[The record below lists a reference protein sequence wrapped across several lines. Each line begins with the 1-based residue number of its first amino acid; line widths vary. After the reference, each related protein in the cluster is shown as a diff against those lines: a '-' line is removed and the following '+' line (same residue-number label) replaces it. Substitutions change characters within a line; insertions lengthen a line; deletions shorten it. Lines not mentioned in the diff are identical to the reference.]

1 MSNHGILNSDDHG
14 ELRVYTSAGAQFG
27 DNVMA
32 CLAPPAEFRQIQ
44 GHFPIVFR
52 RDIESGAFAGL
63 ALFGFES
70 GENLFLEGENWT
82 ASYRPMALAIQPF
95 LIGRPAE
102 GTDTPQVHVDL
113 GHPRIATD
121 GVGTRVFDEG
131 GHPTPY
137 LETIAERLGDLD
149 YAHRQS
155 PAFFE
160 ALVRYDL
167 IEPFTL
173 EVPLNDGSRH
183 SLVGYHT
190 INEGRL
196 ADLDGEAL
204 GQLNSE
210 GHLSP
215 LFMAMASLSRFGE
228 LVARKNARI
237 AGG

>member
-1 MSNHGILNSDDHG
+1 MSNHRILNSADHG
-14 ELRVYTSAGAQFG
+14 ELRVNTGAGAQYG

-52 RDIESGAFAGL
+52 RDSESGAFAAL
-63 ALFGFES
+63 ALFGFEG

-82 ASYRPMALAIQPF
+82 ASYRPMAIAIQPF
-95 LIGRPAE
+95 LIGRPADR
-102 GTDTPQVHVDL
+102 TATPQVHIDMA
-113 GHPRIATD
+113 HPRVATG
-121 GVGTRVFDEG
+121 GVGTRVFDDE

-137 LETIAERLGDLD
+137 LEALAERLGDLD

-160 ALVRYDL
+160 ALARYDL

-173 EVPLNDGSRH
+173 GVPLNDGSRH
-183 SLVGYHT
+183 SFVGYHT

-196 ADLDGEAL
+196 AELDGEAL
-204 GQLNSE
+204 GQLNSG

>member
-1 MSNHGILNSDDHG
+1 MNNHQILNSTSHS
-14 ELRVYTSAGAQFG
+14 ELRVHTGAGAQYG

-32 CLAPPAEFRQIQ
+32 CLTPPAEFRQIQ

-52 RDIESGAFAGL
+52 RDIASGAFAAL

-70 GENLFLEGENWT
+70 GENLFLEGESWG

-102 GTDTPQVHVDL
+102 GTDTPQVHIDMA
-113 GHPRIATD
+113 HPRIANMGD
-121 GVGTRVFDEG
+121 GTRVFDDDG
-131 GHPTPY
+131 RPSPY
-137 LETIAERLGDLD
+137 LDAIAERLGNLD

-155 PAFFE
+155 PTFFE

-173 EVPLNDGSRH
+173 EVPLKDESRH

-190 INEGRL
+190 INEAQL
-196 ADLDGEAL
+196 DALDGMAL
-204 GQLNSE
+204 GQLHAD
-210 GHLSP
+210 GHLCP
-215 LFMAMASLSRFGE
+215 IYMALASLSRFGE

>member
-1 MSNHGILNSDDHG
+1 MSNHQILNDVDHRR
-14 ELRVYTSAGAQFG
+14 LRVHSGAGAQYG
-27 DNVMA
+27 DTVMA

-52 RDIESGAFAGL
+52 RNIESGAFAAL

-70 GENLFLEGENWT
+70 GENLFLEGENWG
-82 ASYRPMALAIQPF
+82 AGYRPMALAIQPF

-102 GTDTPQVHVDL
+102 GGDTPQVHVDMT
-113 GHPRIATD
+113 HPRIATNEE
-121 GVGTRVFDEG
+121 GTRVFDEDG
-131 GHPTPY
+131 RPTPH
-137 LETIAERLGDLD
+137 LDAIAERLGDLD
-149 YAHRQS
+149 HAHRQS

-196 ADLDGEAL
+196 AVLDGDAL
-204 GQLNSE
+204 GQLNAG

-215 LFMAMASLSRFGE
+215 MFMAMASLSRFSE

>member
-1 MSNHGILNSDDHG
+1 MSNHQILNSADHG
-14 ELRVYTSAGAQFG
+14 QLRVHTGAGARYG

-52 RDIESGAFAGL
+52 RDIESGAFAAL

-70 GENLFLEGENWT
+70 SENLFLEGENWS
-82 ASYRPMALAIQPF
+82 ASYRPMAIAIQPF
-95 LIGRPAE
+95 LVGRPAE
-102 GTDTPQVHVDL
+102 GSDTPQVHIDMA
-113 GHPRIATD
+113 HPRVAT
-121 GVGTRVFDEG
+121 GGIGTRVFDEDG
-131 GHPTPY
+131 RPTPY
-137 LETIAERLGDLD
+137 LEAIAERLGDLD

-160 ALVRYDL
+160 ALARYDL

-173 EVPLNDGSRH
+173 DVPLNDGSRH

-196 ADLDGEAL
+196 AELDGEAFY
-204 GQLNSE
+204 QLNSA

-215 LFMAMASLSRFGE
+215 IFMAMASLSRFGE

-237 AGG
+237 KGG

>member
-1 MSNHGILNSDDHG
+1 MSNHRILNSADHG
-14 ELRVYTSAGAQFG
+14 DLRVHTGAGAQYG

-52 RDIESGAFAGL
+52 RDIETGAFGAV

-70 GENLFLEGENWT
+70 GENLFLQGETWA

-102 GTDTPQVHVDL
+102 GFDTPRVHVDTR
-113 GHPRIATD
+113 HPRIAMGGD
-121 GVGTRVFDEG
+121 GMRVFDEDG
-131 GHPTPY
+131 RPSPY
-137 LETIAERLGDLD
+137 LELIAERLGNLD

-160 ALVRYDL
+160 ALIRYDL

-196 ADLDGEAL
+196 AELDGEAL
-204 GQLNSE
+204 GQLNAE

-237 AGG
+237 VGG

>member
-1 MSNHGILNSDDHG
+1 MSTHRILNSADHG
-14 ELRVYTSAGAQFG
+14 DLRVHTGAGAHYG
-27 DNVMA
+27 DSVMA

-44 GHFPIVFR
+44 GYFPIVFR
-52 RDIESGAFAGL
+52 RDIETGALAAL

-70 GENLFLEGENWT
+70 GENLFLEGDNWT
-82 ASYRPMALAIQPF
+82 GSYRPMALAIQPF

-102 GTDTPQVHVDL
+102 GADTPQVHIDMV
-113 GHPRIATD
+113 HPRIAKGGD
-121 GVGTRVFDEG
+121 GMRVFDEDG
-131 GHPTPY
+131 RPTPY
-137 LETIAERLGDLD
+137 LEAIAERLGDLD
-149 YAHRQS
+149 YAHRQA

-160 ALVRYDL
+160 ALARYDL

-196 ADLDGEAL
+196 AELDGEEL
-204 GQLNSE
+204 SQLNSE
-210 GHLSP
+210 GHLLP
-215 LFMAMASLSRFGE
+215 IFMALASLSRFGE

>member
-1 MSNHGILNSDDHG
+1 MSNHQILNSADHG
-14 ELRVYTSAGAQFG
+14 ELRVHTGAGARFG

-52 RDIESGAFAGL
+52 RDIEGGAFGAL

-70 GENLFLEGENWT
+70 GENLFLEGENWS

-102 GTDTPQVHVDL
+102 GTDTPQVHIDMA
-113 GHPRIATD
+113 HPRISAD
-121 GVGTRVFDEG
+121 GDGTRVFDQDG
-131 GHPTPY
+131 RPSPY
-137 LETIAERLGDLD
+137 LEAIAERLGDLD
-149 YAHRQS
+149 YAHRES
-155 PAFFE
+155 SAFFE

-190 INEGRL
+190 INESRL
-196 ADLDGEAL
+196 AELDGAAL

-215 LFMAMASLSRFGE
+215 LFMALASLSRFGE
-228 LVARKNARI
+228 LVARKNVRI